1 MTVKYALFFEST
13 GAPRAETSAAAG
25 SGKHPRN
32 QLSHPEAVDL
42 SRKNQDGKDTGRTS
56 PRAGERDR
64 PYDSHKI
71 AARRSCVAA
80 AEFPEDQRAESVDRA
95 GGGGQIQA
103 APRSHEIRH

>member
-32 QLSHPEAVDL
+32 QLPHTEAVDL
-42 SRKNQDGKDTGRTS
+42 SRKNQDGKDAGRTS

-64 PYDSHKI
+64 PHDSHKI
-71 AARRSCVAA
+71 AARGYWLAA
-80 AEFPEDQRAESVDRA
+80 AEFPEDQRAQSVDWA
-95 GGGGQIQA
+95 GGGGQVQ
-103 APRSHEIRH
+103 RT